1 MTGVGDDVL
10 RRRIIYWINQGI
22 LQMVD
27 KENYKVREAGDEL
40 DNSNIGEEEDEEDEF
55 GLTSSKEEREA
66 MWMLCKN
73 VINAS
78 LQNNGPQPLERI
90 HMTLSTFMSDV
101 YNATPNELYAF
112 LEDLVQQ
119 DQLEKD
125 DNLYKKKK

>member
-1 MTGVGDDVL
+1 
-10 RRRIIYWINQGI
+10 
-22 LQMVD
+22 MVD